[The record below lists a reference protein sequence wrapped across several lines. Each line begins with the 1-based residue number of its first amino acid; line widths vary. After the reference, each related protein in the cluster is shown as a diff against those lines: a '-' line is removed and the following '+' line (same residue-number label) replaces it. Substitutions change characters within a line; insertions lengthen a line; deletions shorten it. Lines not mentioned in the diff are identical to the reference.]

1 MEKNT
6 DRTDA
11 AFGCCDQSLSL
22 APLASCFRSRFVV
35 AKIYILFCIIR
46 YMDSLPEDKF
56 YPYAEETEKI
66 LACVFDVY
74 HYFGPG
80 FLESVYHKCLE
91 IELAKAEIPFESEKK
106 LKIFYKG
113 EDIGMKFSAD
123 LVIDNKI
130 ILELKAKDRLKTE
143 DEAQILHYLKISGY
157 PLGLLIN
164 FGSKR
169 KAEVRRFINVYPPV
183 NAD

>member
-1 MEKNT
+1 MT
-6 DRTDA
+6 DEEEYLYSDETH
-11 AFGCCDQSLSL
+11 Q
-22 APLASCFRSRFVV
+22 
-35 AKIYILFCIIR
+35 IIR
-46 YMDSLPEDKF
+46 CAMNV
-56 YPYAEETEKI
+56 AN
-66 LACVFDVY
+66 
-74 HYFGPG
+74 YFGTG

-91 IELAKAEIPFESEKK
+91 IELTKAGIPFESEKK

-113 EDIGMKFSAD
+113 EDIGMRFSAD

-157 PLGLLIN
+157 GLGLLIN

-169 KAEVRRFINVYPPV
+169 KAEVRRFV
-183 NAD
+183 NSASQTI